1 MDNFTYTSLVIIT
14 VFIMVILIT
23 IVKSNKNFG
32 KETRKGLIVAFI
44 FVIIGATSEWIVEMI
59 TNGYLY
65 KFYDIW
71 LIKFLESSLRLIKFI
86 LMPLM
91 PVVASK
97 AIFEDGEKSQA
108 GIIIG
113 YILKLYVLVGDL
125 LLLVGFLYFTTIGP
139 SDFYKDMMYNI
150 YDATFIVSTIY
161 LFVNAFHFN
170 KRFQNRYQLELV
182 EIMLLVVVGATIQIA
197 NLKVKT
203 CWLTISVAS
212 SFIYIYYNELVQ
224 CVDGMTG
231 LLNQKSF
238 RNYIDC
244 KENEEKKC
252 TIIIMDVNDFKLVND
267 EYGHEAGNDVLIEVS
282 RILKDTYKDY
292 GKCYRIGGDEFAVIV
307 QTEIEKIQELNDF
320 FLKNLEKAREK
331 QEIIPHIS
339 WGYSVYDPKN
349 KWNHSLQDTNQEA
362 DSKMY
367 ENKKQFKAKR
377 NTLLQKCEQQKA
389 QE

>member
-1 MDNFTYTSLVIIT
+1 MSDFTYTSVVIIT

-23 IVKSNKNFG
+23 IVKSSRNFC
-32 KETRKGLIVAFI
+32 KETRRGLIIVFI
-44 FVIIGATSEWIVEMI
+44 FVIIGATSEWVVEMI
-59 TNGYLY
+59 TNGYFY

-71 LIKFLESSLRLIKFI
+71 LIKFIESGLRLIKFI

-97 AIFEDGEKSQA
+97 AIFEEGEKKQVS
-108 GIIIG
+108 IIIG
-113 YILKLYVLVGDL
+113 KILKLYILVGYL
-125 LLLVGFLYFTTIGP
+125 LLLAGFVCFTTSKP
-139 SDFYKDMMYNI
+139 SDFYNDIMFNI
-150 YDATFIVSTIY
+150 YVATFIVSTIY
-161 LFVNAFHFN
+161 LFVNAFYFN
-170 KRFQNRYQLELV
+170 KRFQNRYQLALV
-182 EIMLLVVVGATIQIA
+182 EIILFVFVGATIQIA

-212 SFIYIYYNELVQ
+212 IFIYIYYNELVQ

-244 KENEEKKC
+244 KENDEKMC
-252 TIIIMDVNDFKLVND
+252 AIIIMDVNDFKLVND
-267 EYGHEAGNDVLIEVS
+267 EYGHEAGNDVLIEIS
-282 RILKDTYKDY
+282 RILKNTYKDY

-307 QTEIEKIQELNDF
+307 QTEIEKIQELNHF
-320 FLKNLEKAREK
+320 FLKNLENAREK
-331 QEIIPHIS
+331 REIIPYIS

-367 ENKKQFKAKR
+367 TNKKEFKSKSP
-377 NTLLQKCEQQKA
+377 N
-389 QE
+389 

>member
-1 MDNFTYTSLVIIT
+1 MDNFTYTTLVIIT

-32 KETRKGLIVAFI
+32 RETRKGLIVAFI

-71 LIKFLESSLRLIKFI
+71 LIKFLESGLRLIKFI

-97 AIFEDGEKSQA
+97 AIFEEGEKSQA

-125 LLLVGFLYFTTIGP
+125 LILLGFLYFTTIGT

-150 YDATFIVSTIY
+150 YVATFIVSTIY

-238 RNYIDC
+238 RNCCITID
-244 KENEEKKC
+244 
-252 TIIIMDVNDFKLVND
+252 V
-267 EYGHEAGNDVLIEVS
+267 
-282 RILKDTYKDY
+282 
-292 GKCYRIGGDEFAVIV
+292 
-307 QTEIEKIQELNDF
+307 
-320 FLKNLEKAREK
+320 K
-331 QEIIPHIS
+331 Q
-339 WGYSVYDPKN
+339 N
-349 KWNHSLQDTNQEA
+349 K
-362 DSKMY
+362 
-367 ENKKQFKAKR
+367 
-377 NTLLQKCEQQKA
+377 
-389 QE
+389 

>member
-1 MDNFTYTSLVIIT
+1 
-14 VFIMVILIT
+14 MVILIT

-32 KETRKGLIVAFI
+32 KDTRKGLIVAFI

-71 LIKFLESSLRLIKFI
+71 LIKFLESGLRLIKFI

-150 YDATFIVSTIY
+150 YVATFIVSTIY

-331 QEIIPHIS
+331 LC
-339 WGYSVYDPKN
+339 VR
-349 KWNHSLQDTNQEA
+349 
-362 DSKMY
+362 MY
-367 ENKKQFKAKR
+367 
-377 NTLLQKCEQQKA
+377 
-389 QE
+389 

>member
-32 KETRKGLIVAFI
+32 RETRKGLIVAFI

-71 LIKFLESSLRLIKFI
+71 LIKFLESGLRLIKFI

-97 AIFEDGEKSQA
+97 AIFEEGEKSQA

-125 LLLVGFLYFTTIGP
+125 LILLGFLYFTTIGT

-150 YDATFIVSTIY
+150 YVATFIVSTIY

-292 GKCYRIGGDEFAVIV
+292 GKCYRIGGDE
-307 QTEIEKIQELNDF
+307 ELNDF

-377 NTLLQKCEQQKA
+377 TLLQKCEQQKA

>member
-1 MDNFTYTSLVIIT
+1 MDNFTYTTLVIIT

-44 FVIIGATSEWIVEMI
+44 FVIIGATSEWVVEMI

-65 KFYDIW
+65 RFYDIW
-71 LIKFLESSLRLIKFI
+71 LIKFLESGLRLIKFI

-150 YDATFIVSTIY
+150 YVATFIVSTIY

-307 QTEIEKIQELNDF
+307 QTEIEKIQELDDF
-320 FLKNLEKAREK
+320 FLENLEKAREK
-331 QEIIPHIS
+331 QELIPHIS

-349 KWNHSLQDTNQEA
+349 KGNHSLQDTNQEA

-377 NTLLQKCEQQKA
+377 KTLLQKCEQQKA

>member
-1 MDNFTYTSLVIIT
+1 MSDFTYTSVVIIT

-23 IVKSNKNFG
+23 IVKSSRNFG
-32 KETRKGLIVAFI
+32 KETRRGLIVVFI
-44 FVIIGATSEWIVEMI
+44 FVIIGATSEWVVEMI
-59 TNGYLY
+59 TNGYFH

-71 LIKFLESSLRLIKFI
+71 LIKFIESGLRLIKFI

-97 AIFEDGEKSQA
+97 AIFEEGEKSQVS
-108 GIIIG
+108 IIIG
-113 YILKLYVLVGDL
+113 KILKLYVLVGYL
-125 LLLVGFLYFTTIGP
+125 LLLAGFVCFTTSRP
-139 SDFYKDMMYNI
+139 SDFYKDMMFNI
-150 YDATFIVSTIY
+150 YVATFIVSTIY
-161 LFVNAFHFN
+161 LFVNAFYFN
-170 KRFQNRYQLELV
+170 KRFQNRYQLALV
-182 EIMLLVVVGATIQIA
+182 EIMLFVFVGVTIQIA

-212 SFIYIYYNELVQ
+212 IFIYIYYNELVQ

-244 KENEEKKC
+244 KENDEKMC
-252 TIIIMDVNDFKLVND
+252 AIIIMDVNDFKLVND
-267 EYGHEAGNDVLIEVS
+267 EYGHEAGNDVLIEIS
-282 RILKDTYKDY
+282 RILKNTYKDY

-307 QTEIEKIQELNDF
+307 QTEIEKIQELNHF
-320 FLKNLEKAREK
+320 FLKNLENAREK
-331 QEIIPHIS
+331 REIIPHIS

-367 ENKKQFKAKR
+367 TNKKEFKAKR
-377 NTLLQKCEQQKA
+377 SPN
-389 QE
+389 